1 MADNYTEFNIWKDSA
16 MDYETDTRWYLNVW
30 ADDGRLCTRFTP
42 STGEGKGLVS
52 IGALD
57 DSSVEQ
63 LYHSLYEMMAERSN
77 EDVAA
82 VLTPEVYGGLMSWM
96 FELVY
101 PRDRHWLVA
110 AVVGRALQKG
120 GSVSLEEAF
129 RAVFWGITERETFC
143 DKVGVSFR
151 EFNGAHKAAVT
162 FLPTFE
168 EYFRIKTQDDPEVE
182 TIEWI
187 KDWSGLS

>member
-1 MADNYTEFNIWKDSA
+1 M
-16 MDYETDTRWYLNVW
+16 
-30 ADDGRLCTRFTP
+30 
-42 STGEGKGLVS
+42 VS

-63 LYHSLYEMMAERSN
+63 LYHELYEMMAERSN

-82 VLTPEVYGGLMSWM
+82 VLVPETYGGLMSWM

-129 RAVFWGITERETFC
+129 RAVYWGLADRQALCEQA
-143 DKVGVSFR
+143 GVSVA
-151 EFNGAHKAAVT
+151 EFDGAHKAAVT
-162 FLPTFE
+162 FLDTFE
-168 EYFRIKTQDDPEVE
+168 EYFRIKTEDDPEVE
-182 TIEWI
+182 IIDWI
-187 KDWSGLS
+187 KSWSGLS